1 MWTISVS
8 HENKVDVHLE
18 KELVKKRESE
28 RVHIKEDE
36 DAEWGDAFLIGP
48 LQNIVACA
56 EDGESSW
63 IFLLLGNSILINHDM
78 AHFHLVIIKTN
89 YLMYLK
95 I

>member
-28 RVHIKEDE
+28 RFHIKEDE
-36 DAEWGDAFLIGP
+36 DAEWRDAFLIGP

-63 IFLLLGNSILINHDM
+63 IFLSLGNSILINHDM
-78 AHFHLVIIKTN
+78 AHFHLVIMKTN

>member
-1 MWTISVS
+1 MGRRI
-8 HENKVDVHLE
+8 
-18 KELVKKRESE
+18 
-28 RVHIKEDE
+28 
-36 DAEWGDAFLIGP
+36 LIGP

>member
-36 DAEWGDAFLIGP
+36 DAEWRDAFLIGL

-63 IFLLLGNSILINHDM
+63 IFLSLGNSILINHDM
-78 AHFHLVIIKTN
+78 IRFTSL
-89 YLMYLK
+89 
-95 I
+95 